1 MQTPDASADSAEWA
15 DLLRRAQMQWERS
28 DAPRV
33 LVHRTQKTLDFL
45 KHFGVL
51 VMAQLYYDYGKHPE
65 TFVSA
70 VNLFLRW
77 LSQTTCISEHSD
89 ETSEGMLAI
98 PVACYTLS
106 HKIHETDNPC
116 FAEIENAFKPLL
128 PAAFYL
134 QHGTIKQCELMLICS
149 FHGAL
154 LSVTAI
160 DFLHRLFPPAFTN
173 EKKSLVFEVVARAHC
188 HSYLRTMDAVDIA
201 VGALLV
207 ISEQHPPL
215 LYTEEHSFIP
225 LHMFT
230 DNARAFRSIYASFQQ
245 DFDRRRQQ
253 RDVKLGLQGLITAN
267 QI

>member
-1 MQTPDASADSAEWA
+1 
-15 DLLRRAQMQWERS
+15 
-28 DAPRV
+28 
-33 LVHRTQKTLDFL
+33 
-45 KHFGVL
+45 
-51 VMAQLYYDYGKHPE
+51 MAKLYYDYGKHPE

-77 LSQTTCISEHSD
+77 LSLTTCISEHSD

-106 HKIHETDNPC
+106 HKIHESDDPS
-116 FAEIENAFKPLL
+116 FAEIKHAFESLL
-128 PAAFYL
+128 PAAFNL
-134 QHGTIKQCELMLICS
+134 QDGTIKQCELMLICS
-149 FHGAL
+149 FQGSI

-160 DFLHRLFPPAFTN
+160 DFLQYLIPKDFTD
-173 EKKSLVFEVVARAHC
+173 EKKSLVFNVVARAHC
-188 HSYLRTMDAVDIA
+188 HSYLRSMNAVDIA

-207 ISEQHPPL
+207 VSEQHPPL

-230 DNARAFRSIYASFQQ
+230 DNARAFRSIYASFQH
-245 DFDRRRQQ
+245 DFDQRRQQ